1 MATAG
6 SEVVTSEV
14 ATDGIQTASQSSYSG
29 SMCSSEEISLGKTFQ
44 PRDAV
49 LLSPPTRL
57 PMSVDARDLSKVK
70 HHVLHYQR
78 CLNIPQDPSHP
89 LYLQVLSLPMDH
101 VLYCQICQNVLE
113 ESSQATQ
120 GPGSPSTNLSLRPN
134 SPEMAHGAIRTD
146 EEPTSDPTHSRYH
159 ASLLPNTKIAK
170 FFGYLTSIPSKVCH
184 RWIGSLLGLSSLA
197 LAIVSLM
204 MYTIRSYRMA
214 VWTTRNDELQT
225 CTGLIQVCGL
235 HSSEY
240 CLLMQ

>member
-6 SEVVTSEV
+6 SEV
-14 ATDGIQTASQSSYSG
+14 ATDGIQTASQSSYCG
-29 SMCSSEEISLGKTFQ
+29 SICSSEEISLRKA
-44 PRDAV
+44 DAV
-49 LLSPPTRL
+49 LLSSTTRL
-57 PMSVDARDLSKVK
+57 PMSVDARDLSEVK
-70 HHVLHYQR
+70 HHVLHRQR
-78 CLNIPQDPSHP
+78 RLNMPQEPSHP
-89 LYLQVLSLPMDH
+89 LYLQVLRLPMYH
-101 VLYCQICQNVLE
+101 VLNCQICQNILE

-120 GPGSPSTNLSLRPN
+120 GPGSPSTDLSLRPN

-159 ASLLPNTKIAK
+159 ASLLPSTKVAN
-170 FFGYLTSIPSKVCH
+170 FFGYITSIPSKVCH
-184 RWIGSLLGLSSLA
+184 RWLGSLLGLSSLA
-197 LAIVSLM
+197 LAITSLL

-240 CLLMQ
+240 CLLMQY